1 MIVSNLKNVSQIII
15 KMLNIS
21 KPSEHFQASPISSN
35 GFSIVHLVRQ
45 NNKTGHAAD
54 IFQNCT
60 TFISVARFE
69 AQLTKV
75 HCESIYFV
83 SHDKFYLTLNA
94 AYSDIENA
102 SCCYATV
109 QPSADEI

>member
-1 MIVSNLKNVSQIII
+1 MIVRNLKNILQIII

-21 KPSEHFQASPISSN
+21 KTSEHFL
-35 GFSIVHLVRQ
+35 SIA
-45 NNKTGHAAD
+45 NKTGNKTGHAAD

-94 AYSDIENA
+94 AYSDFENA
-102 SCCYATV
+102 SCYYATV